1 MHCPV
6 SHSERY
12 GQNLD
17 LRHYYL
23 RLRPPGVPLLTFAFD
38 LGHYVFAE
46 RFVGGKM
53 VLDAATGK
61 GYGAFHLAKVGGAR
75 LVTGI
80 DADEQA
86 LGYARSRH
94 RLPNLLFER
103 MDVTSM
109 GFRAGSFD
117 VVVSFETLE
126 HVAPAKTIQFMRQ
139 VVRVLRLDGTFVI
152 STPNRP
158 VYSARTRTAGH
169 VNEMDSEE
177 FRTLLSSFFEH
188 CRFYYQGCN
197 WLANATVSSPTGAI
211 GKALES
217 AMSHLCWLRIPFA
230 QCSMGRW
237 LAESRFARLV
247 EEHRV
252 RAESS
257 AHDLQSCLIQTA
269 VCRNPKRTC

>member
-1 MHCPV
+1 MHTPAFL
-6 SHSERY
+6 SETD
-12 GQNLD
+12 GQHLD

-23 RLRPPGVPLLTFAFD
+23 RLRPRGVPLSTFAFD

-46 RFVGGKM
+46 RFVRGKV

-61 GYGAFHLAKVGGAR
+61 GYGAFHLAKVGRAST
-75 LVTGI
+75 VSGI
-80 DADEQA
+80 DLDEES
-86 LGYARSRH
+86 LVYACNRH
-94 RLPNLLFER
+94 RLRNLFFGR

-126 HVAPAKTIQFMRQ
+126 HIAPAKTIQFMRE
-139 VVRVLRLDGTFVI
+139 VVRVLRPDGALLI

-158 VYSARTRTAGH
+158 VYSVRTRTAGH
-169 VNEMDSEE
+169 INEMDSEE

-197 WLANATVSSPTGAI
+197 WLANTTVNRPTGAI

-237 LAESRFARLV
+237 LAESRFARLL

-252 RAESS
+252 RAESC